1 MNEYEV
7 NEETLAAPEEEISEG
22 EVIAVEQAVKKTG
35 ALLSPEG
42 IIMLSMAFFVDI
54 GELLVEFI
62 PGAGQII
69 SIVID
74 IFAVLFFGFWMWFR
88 SGMITVPKKTGER
101 IAKVTAKATK
111 WAKKMKWLRPLCYI
125 IELIPIY
132 SSFLPLWIL
141 IVYLELIY
149 AE

>member
-7 NEETLAAPEEEISEG
+7 NEETLAAPEEEISGG

-42 IIMLSMAFFVDI
+42 IIMLSAALFVDI

-62 PGAGQII
+62 PGVGQVI
-69 SIVID
+69 SIIID
-74 IFAVLFFGFWMWFR
+74 IFAVIFFGFWMWFR
-88 SGMITVPKKTGER
+88 SGAITVPKKTGER
-101 IAKVTAKATK
+101 ITKVTVKVTKLAKR
-111 WAKKMKWLRPLCYI
+111 MKWLRPLCFI
-125 IELIPIY
+125 IELIPVF

-141 IVYLELIY
+141 VVYLELIY